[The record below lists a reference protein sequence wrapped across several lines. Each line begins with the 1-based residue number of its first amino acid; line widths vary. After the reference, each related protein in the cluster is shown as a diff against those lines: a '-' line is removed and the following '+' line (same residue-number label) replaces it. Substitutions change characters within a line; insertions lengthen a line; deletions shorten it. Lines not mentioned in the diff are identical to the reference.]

1 VAGRD
6 VAETHR
12 AEEVTKRF
20 HVGVVAFVGSGF
32 ESGSLGAAG
41 HPVETAFGEGE
52 RCDVLAFDLERG
64 VECFAGRARVVVI
77 GVCEFVD
84 RENAS
89 SGVRHD
95 WGPRQWNKIR
105 EALKHCQRLKDRK
118 LSNSFCGGGRTG
130 IRYGY
135 CNFLSFC

>member
-1 VAGRD
+1 
-6 VAETHR
+6 VAEG
-12 AEEVTKRF
+12 F
-20 HVGVVAFVGSGF
+20 HVGVIAFVGASL
-32 ESGSLGAAG
+32 ESGGLGAAG
-41 HPVETAFGEGE
+41 HPVEAAFGEGQ
-52 RCDVLAFDLERG
+52 RCDVLAFNLEYSIEG
-64 VECFAGRARVVVI
+64 SAGRTRVMIV

-105 EALKHCQRLKDRK
+105 EALKHSQRLKDRK